1 MGISPWPVVHV
12 RKGDEMSESEKELF
26 SSMLGASEAETVKIL
41 IDLIA
46 LISSGKPVG
55 LDDVQTQLSRTC
67 DDIETRQGGIPTAK
81 YKALLKY
88 IDAMKQAETAALS

>member
-1 MGISPWPVVHV
+1 
-12 RKGDEMSESEKELF
+12 MSDSENELF

-46 LISSGKPVG
+46 LISSGNPVS
-55 LDDVQTQLSRTC
+55 LDDVETQLTRTC
-67 DDIETRQGGIPTAK
+67 DDIENRQGGIPTAK

-88 IDAMKQAETAALS
+88 VAAMKQAESAALS